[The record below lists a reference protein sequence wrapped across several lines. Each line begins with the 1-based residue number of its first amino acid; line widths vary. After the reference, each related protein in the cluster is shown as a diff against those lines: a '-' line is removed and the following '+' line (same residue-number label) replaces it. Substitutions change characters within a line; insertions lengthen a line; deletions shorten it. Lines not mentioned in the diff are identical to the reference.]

1 MTKICAC
8 LMIAA
13 LLFCCLFAACTPKN
27 DVNEALKDTLK
38 IEILKIGKADCS
50 IITDGKTSIVV
61 DCGEE
66 DDGAEISAAMDA
78 LGISSIDYLII
89 THYDKDHIGGAPT
102 LLKKYKVSKLLEPDY
117 TPVDTTAYAYMSY
130 RNALAEAE
138 ANGKCG
144 SAEAVSDSVD
154 LTVSDIKLNIV
165 GTFGKDY
172 AKNQDNNDSL
182 VVSLE
187 HLGNSF
193 LFAGD
198 IEKQRIADMLSQGR
212 VQSCDFL
219 KVPHHGV
226 YNSKL
231 EDYFSKVNMKY
242 AVITCSDKNPA
253 EQKTLDLLTAKGC
266 RTFLTSNG
274 TVHIRS
280 TKSGIDITQ

>member
-1 MTKICAC
+1 
-8 LMIAA
+8 MIAA

-27 DVNEALKDTLK
+27 DVNEASKDTLK

-130 RNALAEAE
+130 RNALTEAK

-212 VQSCDFL
+212 VQPCDFL
-219 KVPHHGV
+219 KVPHHGSTTSSSLGFLEAV
-226 YNSKL
+226 SPEYAIISVGKGNSYGHPDYDTIQKL
-231 EDYFSKVNMKY
+231 KQVNAEIYRTDELGTINIVFSADDIK
-242 AVITCSDKNPA
+242 ITY
-253 EQKTLDLLTAKGC
+253 
-266 RTFLTSNG
+266 
-274 TVHIRS
+274 
-280 TKSGIDITQ
+280 

>member
-1 MTKICAC
+1 
-8 LMIAA
+8 MIAA

-50 IITDGKTSIVV
+50 IITDGTTSIVV

-130 RNALAEAE
+130 KNALTEAK

-144 SAEAVSDSVD
+144 STEAVSDSAD

-212 VQSCDFL
+212 VQPCDFL
-219 KVPHHGV
+219 KVPHHGSTTSSSLGFLEAV
-226 YNSKL
+226 SPEYAIISVGKGNSYGHPDYDTIQKL
-231 EDYFSKVNMKY
+231 KQVNAEIYRTDELGTINIVFGANDIK
-242 AVITCSDKNPA
+242 ITY
-253 EQKTLDLLTAKGC
+253 
-266 RTFLTSNG
+266 
-274 TVHIRS
+274 
-280 TKSGIDITQ
+280 

>member
-1 MTKICAC
+1 MTKICAY
-8 LMIAA
+8 LITAA
-13 LLFCCLFAACTPKN
+13 LLFCCLFAACTPANDADETLKN
-27 DVNEALKDTLK
+27 SLK

-50 IITDGKTSIVV
+50 IITDGKASVV
-61 DCGEE
+61 IDCGGE
-66 DDGAEISAAMDA
+66 DNGAEISAAMDA
-78 LGISSIDYLII
+78 LGISSIECLII
-89 THYDKDHIGGAPT
+89 THYDKDHIGGAPA
-102 LLKKYKVSKLLEPDY
+102 LLKKYKVLKLFEPDY
-117 TPVDTTAYAYMSY
+117 IPADTTAYAYMSY
-130 RNALAEAE
+130 KNALAEAKV
-138 ANGKCG
+138 AGKCE
-144 SAEAVSDSVD
+144 STEAVSDSVD

-172 AKNQDNNDSL
+172 AKKQDNNDSL

-198 IEKQRIADMLSQGR
+198 IEKQRIADMISQGR
-212 VQSCDFL
+212 VHPCDFL

-231 EDYFSKVNMKY
+231 EDFFSKVNMKY
-242 AVITCSDKNPA
+242 AVITCSEKNPA

-274 TVHIRS
+274 TVHILS

>member
-1 MTKICAC
+1 M
-8 LMIAA
+8 
-13 LLFCCLFAACTPKN
+13 
-27 DVNEALKDTLK
+27 
-38 IEILKIGKADCS
+38 
-50 IITDGKTSIVV
+50 
-61 DCGEE
+61 
-66 DDGAEISAAMDA
+66 
-78 LGISSIDYLII
+78 
-89 THYDKDHIGGAPT
+89 
-102 LLKKYKVSKLLEPDY
+102 KKYKVSKLLEPDY

-130 RNALAEAE
+130 KNALTEAK

-144 SAEAVSDSVD
+144 STEAVSDSVS

-212 VQSCDFL
+212 VQPCDFL

>member
-1 MTKICAC
+1 MQ
-8 LMIAA
+8 
-13 LLFCCLFAACTPKN
+13 
-27 DVNEALKDTLK
+27 
-38 IEILKIGKADCS
+38 
-50 IITDGKTSIVV
+50 
-61 DCGEE
+61 
-66 DDGAEISAAMDA
+66 
-78 LGISSIDYLII
+78 
-89 THYDKDHIGGAPT
+89 
-102 LLKKYKVSKLLEPDY
+102 
-117 TPVDTTAYAYMSY
+117 
-130 RNALAEAE
+130 
-138 ANGKCG
+138 
-144 SAEAVSDSVD
+144 
-154 LTVSDIKLNIV
+154 
-165 GTFGKDY
+165 
-172 AKNQDNNDSL
+172 KNQDNNDSL

-212 VQSCDFL
+212 VQPCDFL

-266 RTFLTSNG
+266 RTFLTLNG

>member
-1 MTKICAC
+1 M
-8 LMIAA
+8 
-13 LLFCCLFAACTPKN
+13 FR
-27 DVNEALKDTLK
+27 EQ
-38 IEILKIGKADCS
+38 
-50 IITDGKTSIVV
+50 
-61 DCGEE
+61 
-66 DDGAEISAAMDA
+66 
-78 LGISSIDYLII
+78 
-89 THYDKDHIGGAPT
+89 IGGAPT

-130 RNALAEAE
+130 RNALTEAE

-144 SAEAVSDSVD
+144 NTEAVSDSVD
-154 LTVSDIKLNIV
+154 LTVSDIKLNIA

-212 VQSCDFL
+212 VQPCDFL